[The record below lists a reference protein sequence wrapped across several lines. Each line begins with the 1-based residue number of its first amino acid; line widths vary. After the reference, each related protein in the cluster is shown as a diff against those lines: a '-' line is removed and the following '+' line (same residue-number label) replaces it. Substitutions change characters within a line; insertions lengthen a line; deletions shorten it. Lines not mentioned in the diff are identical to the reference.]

1 LYSVGA
7 DEAPPV
13 RGARNDAG
21 TPVGQSVQRFDRSAT
36 RVQPQPEGTEMNHEE
51 LGKPFKYS
59 AIVGVVA
66 LAVTAVISLF
76 N

>member
-1 LYSVGA
+1 
-7 DEAPPV
+7 
-13 RGARNDAG
+13 
-21 TPVGQSVQRFDRSAT
+21 
-36 RVQPQPEGTEMNHEE
+36 MNHEE